1 MNEQR
6 LQDDGTVLISCMGC
20 NKPLLILQLVKT
32 GRVNSVFTRVC
43 AKCMSCGGHSRIH
56 EIVGQFFPGAP
67 NDNIFF
73 DVVDNND
80 PDSEIDVLF
89 KVWEK
94 WKQL

>member
-1 MNEQR
+1 
-6 LQDDGTVLISCMGC
+6 
-20 NKPLLILQLVKT
+20 
-32 GRVNSVFTRVC
+32 
-43 AKCMSCGGHSRIH
+43 MSCGGHSRIH